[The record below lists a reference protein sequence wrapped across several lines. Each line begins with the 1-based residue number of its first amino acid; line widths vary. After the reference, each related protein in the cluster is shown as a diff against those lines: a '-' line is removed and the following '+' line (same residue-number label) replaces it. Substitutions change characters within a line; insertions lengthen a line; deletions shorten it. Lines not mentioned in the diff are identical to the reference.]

1 MNLSKID
8 SSYEKI
14 LLERLKDNDKT
25 AFSCIF
31 SVYYSDLVM
40 FASNFT
46 RDLAV
51 SEEIVQNV
59 FVKFWEDRE
68 VITINTSLKSFLL
81 RTVQN
86 KCIDWLRHL
95 KIRDKYSAEILE
107 GPQLGENDVEN
118 YVFVSELEHQVE
130 KALTKIPEEV
140 SNAFRMNRYDGLKY
154 HEIAEKMNVS
164 VRTIEVRIG
173 KALHLLREHLK
184 DFLTTISI
192 IYLIN
197 F

>member
-1 MNLSKID
+1 MNRID
-8 SSYEKI
+8 NSYERV
-14 LLERLKDNDKT
+14 LLEKLKESDQT
-25 AFSCIF
+25 AFSSIF

-40 FASNFT
+40 FATNFT
-46 RDLAV
+46 KDLAI

-68 VITINTSLKSFLL
+68 IITINTSLKSFLL

-86 KCIDWLRHL
+86 RCIDWLRHL
-95 KIRDKYSAEILE
+95 KIRDKYSADILDNSM
-107 GPQLGENDVEN
+107 LYENDVEN
-118 YVFVSELEHQVE
+118 YVFASELEHQIE
-130 KALTKIPEEV
+130 KALSQFPEEI
-140 SNAFRMNRYDGLKY
+140 SNAFRLNRYDGLKY

-184 DFLTTISI
+184 DFLITLAIFHYFI
-192 IYLIN
+192 
-197 F
+197 